1 MVNLDNQDGDIG
13 ITKNDFVNGYTIYG
27 YILSPDGK
35 ANGGVGQPLLNG
47 NIRIELKFAAAL
59 QQAINVIC
67 MAVYDDEVQISRLR
81 KVTVDYM
88 S

>member
-1 MVNLDNQDGDIG
+1 MATPSMAI
-13 ITKNDFVNGYTIYG
+13 FF
-27 YILSPDGK
+27 PDGK
-35 ANGGVGQPLLNG
+35 AVSGVGQPLLNG

-59 QQAINVIC
+59 QNAINVIC